1 MGNLLHEIAVEKGAC
16 GVSHQHYGGR
26 DTNLQMQKM
35 SHYRKAVMNR

>member
-1 MGNLLHEIAVEKGAC
+1 VEKGAC

-35 SHYRKAVMNR
+35 SH